1 MGEKKARRDTGS
13 KVGAAIVQC
22 GEEEKEDDGRAEGE
36 GTVLCR
42 ELRGSQEAK
51 RTAALLCAGFRV
63 WVCVGERTAHCT
75 QQQQQ
80 HQHQS
85 SSCGT
90 RSWSAYAL
98 PSGRAGT
105 RGRHLPSP
113 FPCLCACLPAVCPK
127 GNGRILGLH
136 LIKMQGRRQT
146 ASSLLIREAGLR
158 GSWA

>member
-42 ELRGSQEAK
+42 KLRGSQEAK

-75 QQQQQ
+75 QQQHQ

-98 PSGRAGT
+98 PGQEGQGPGADTCPR
-105 RGRHLPSP
+105 P
-113 FPCLCACLPAVCPK
+113 FPASVPVCP
-127 GNGRILGLH
+127 LSA
-136 LIKMQGRRQT
+136 Q
-146 ASSLLIREAGLR
+146 R
-158 GSWA
+158 GMAES

>member
-63 WVCVGERTAHCT
+63 WVCVGERTAHRT
-75 QQQQQ
+75 QQQHQ

-98 PSGRAGT
+98 PGQEGQGPGADTCPR
-105 RGRHLPSP
+105 P
-113 FPCLCACLPAVCPK
+113 FPASVPVCP
-127 GNGRILGLH
+127 LSA
-136 LIKMQGRRQT
+136 Q
-146 ASSLLIREAGLR
+146 R
-158 GSWA
+158 GMAES

>member
-75 QQQQQ
+75 QQQHQ

-98 PSGRAGT
+98 PGQEGQGPGADTCPR
-105 RGRHLPSP
+105 P
-113 FPCLCACLPAVCPK
+113 FPASVPVCP
-127 GNGRILGLH
+127 LSA
-136 LIKMQGRRQT
+136 Q
-146 ASSLLIREAGLR
+146 R
-158 GSWA
+158 GMAES